1 MEHEPNIGHSSRC
14 GNRVISTR
22 RRPLPSKGSRL
33 GLAMVIALWLLS
45 SLSHCS
51 GICILIHRK
60 VHCFASYLILRVC
73 PEVIFETL
81 SVCNSLGSRL
91 RLGILFQGH
100 VLAGRI
106 HFLACV
112 KLTSLGSRCSLEGL
126 TWSGSGQHRK
136 VSLLISESQLIRDVN
151 HIDKIPTPLHVLLV
165 RIKSQVVSTQR
176 CGYRWAGI
184 MESVLEICLSQGQ
197 RIFPAWQMLLWTGVS
212 VSWAWQWFTV
222 RSVSLV
228 IWIGILE
235 LPLMPF
241 PVLSPEVSL
250 CVPVY
255 PYSTQ
260 APGLQLA
267 TCPASLER
275 VPLSPSGLLSRIHED
290 PHRGKSR
297 SHLAHQEQSHVFPS
311 QILGMP
317 GSQYEKL
324 SCSCCER
331 PAITSLTF
339 WVSQAWVNR
348 CYSVHPAAERTH

>member
-1 MEHEPNIGHSSRC
+1 MPGHRIFSC
-14 GNRVISTR
+14 STWA
-22 RRPLPSKGSRL
+22 LSWGSW
-33 GLAMVIALWLLS
+33 GLAPWMGIKPRPAALSVWS
-45 SLSHCS
+45 
-51 GICILIHRK
+51 LIHCVTGEFPSVGFQWR
-60 VHCFASYLILRVC
+60 CQDYLMGK
-73 PEVIFETL
+73 EE
-81 SVCNSLGSRL
+81 
-91 RLGILFQGH
+91 
-100 VLAGRI
+100 
-106 HFLACV
+106 FLQ
-112 KLTSLGSRCSLEGL
+112 
-126 TWSGSGQHRK
+126 WH
-136 VSLLISESQLIRDVN
+136 
-151 HIDKIPTPLHVLLV
+151 
-165 RIKSQVVSTQR
+165 
-176 CGYRWAGI
+176 W
-184 MESVLEICLSQGQ
+184 
-197 RIFPAWQMLLWTGVS
+197 MLLWTGVS